1 MIGDRRAAET
11 AVIEYL
17 RGQTKPV
24 HVYAEDLGMDPYV
37 LGATLSRLRHRGVVR
52 RIDSYCSNQHR
63 RRWRLV

>member
-17 RGQTKPV
+17 RGQTGPV
-24 HVYAEDLGMDPYV
+24 HIYAEDLGMDPYV

-52 RIDSYCSNQHR
+52 RIDSYCSCRQR